1 MKKIFLL
8 FLFISIIFPNIT
20 LWETPN
26 YPIYYWTKRCEI
38 DTEKQTKTYA
48 FFQNEENSIYYLE
61 NWNLYKN
68 SEIYKTWVDYLLIE
82 FNWNIIYWINN
93 WKKIDIYKNDQ
104 KLITADSF
112 DYWSWNYD
120 KYLDKYYLSVYINWK
135 SYVLENWKLI
145 SNSDFLYHDRY
156 FSENNKYFVD
166 NYYNLSW
173 FKVVKNWETVL
184 ERKDSYIRD
193 FVVSNDGKNYSANFQ
208 DKWLDYNIFIKN
220 WKITDFKN
228 VYFYQYSPSW
238 KDLYYAEKDWE
249 NNIFYKNDEK
259 IFEMKWRVSNSFKF
273 NFSDENNFYT
283 ILTNRDDYAF
293 IENWKITISYDDKL
307 QIKTIIK
314 KSNWDIFKVKRD
326 KNIWKDILEINWKK
340 IIESK
345 RIDERYLN
353 DWIDTFSLYP
363 NRLDSDEYY
372 TYLTT
377 DDNYYFYVNGFVID
391 NFYDYLNLENG
402 LNNFTF
408 GSNYWKLRCKD
419 IKYLYPDISYTR
431 KELEDFILKLKNFN
445 SEKKVILKI
454 KLENMIKNEKSL
466 KNQEMLK
473 MFLDNLN

>member
-8 FLFISIIFPNIT
+8 VLFLSIIFPNIS

-26 YPIYYWTKRCEI
+26 YPIYYWTKKCEI

-68 SEIYKTWVDYLLIE
+68 ADFYKTWVDYLLIE

-93 WKKIDIYKNDQ
+93 WKKVDIYKNQ
-104 KLITADSF
+104 KKLITVDSF

-120 KYLDKYYLSVYINWK
+120 KYLDKYSISVYVNWQN
-135 SYVLENWKLI
+135 YVLVNEKLI
-145 SNSDFLYHDRY
+145 SNSDFFYHDRY
-156 FSENNKYFVD
+156 FSENKKYFVD
-166 NYYNLSW
+166 NYYNLTG
-173 FKVVKNWETVL
+173 FKVVKDWKTII

-193 FVVSNDGKNYSANFQ
+193 FVASNDGKKFSASVQ
-208 DKWLDYNIFIKN
+208 DKWLDYNIFVKN
-220 WKITDFKN
+220 WKITDLKN
-228 VYFYQYSPSW
+228 IYFYQYSPSW
-238 KDLYYAEKDWE
+238 KDLYYAEKYGE

-259 IFEMKWRVSNSFKF
+259 LFEIKWQVSNSFKF
-273 NFSDENNFYT
+273 NFLDENNFYT

-293 IENWKITISYDDKL
+293 IENWKVRISYDDKL

-314 KSNWDIFKVKRD
+314 KSNWDIFIVKRD

-340 IIESK
+340 IIEAK

-363 NRLDSDEYY
+363 NRLNSDEYY

-408 GSNYWKLRCKD
+408 GSNYWKIRCKD

-431 KELEDFILKLKNFN
+431 KELENFILKLKSFS

-454 KLENMIKNEKSL
+454 KLENILKKQSLEKNKEI
-466 KNQEMLK
+466 LK
-473 MFLDNLN
+473 MFLDNLD